1 MKDTKNRIKVITV
14 LAFLIALLSVGIGYS
29 SYNTTIEV
37 SGKAIAIENV
47 YDIRLDNINS
57 VNTSLNTTVFKEEP
71 RIIGNSINFAIT
83 SLTPNNS
90 VTFKFDLYNE
100 SLIPTKIKNITLKG
114 IEKYNDNLV
123 YNISNLNIG
132 DIIKGESKILDNTFT
147 LSYKEAY
154 KDEFGNPLNLNL
166 ENLSLII
173 EFEEVKE

>member
-57 VNTSLNTTVFKEEP
+57 VNTSL
-71 RIIGNSINFAIT
+71 
-83 SLTPNNS
+83 TPNNS

-132 DIIKGESKILDNTFT
+132 DVIKGESKILDNTFT